1 MKLNIKKIRA
11 EMKRLGVETPTELA
25 RQMGMSRQ
33 LMFKYFKDKPIKAA
47 EKFGKFFNITPK
59 DLIL

>member
-1 MKLNIKKIRA
+1 MHLNINTIKS
-11 EMKRLGVETPTELA
+11 EMVRLGIETPTELA

-59 DLIL
+59 DLIK